1 MPYLG
6 RGPGFGIRQKYF
18 YTATAG
24 QTSISGSDNNGISL
38 TFTDSLF
45 VDVYL
50 NGVLLDPNSDYNT
63 TTANYLSILY
73 YLHIVTP
80 PQPDYPL
87 LVLH

>member
-63 TTANYLSILY
+63 TTANTIAGLSALS
-73 YLHIVTP
+73 LN
-80 PQPDYPL
+80 DF
-87 LVLH
+87 VLASKIDNLN